1 MQLLTGNPV
10 EESKKA
16 QQGLQ
21 LVNRNM
27 STESTSPIPGRHVQ
41 GDRVKETFRGRLQ
54 TLDLTPQ
61 RNKILKNSAIGKKSD
76 KKDRKSS
83 QDVATVSQLD
93 QKEDQCLQSYLKQ
106 RKKELEEEKEK
117 QNIETKLAMLRK
129 AKINEANVMDKDKP
143 RKSQQT

>member
-1 MQLLTGNPV
+1 M
-10 EESKKA
+10 
-16 QQGLQ
+16 
-21 LVNRNM
+21 
-27 STESTSPIPGRHVQ
+27 
-41 GDRVKETFRGRLQ
+41 
-54 TLDLTPQ
+54 DLTPQ

-106 RKKELEEEKEK
+106 RKKEVEEEKEK
-117 QNIETKLAMLRK
+117 YNIETKLAMLRK